1 MKYFMN
7 SNLLYLSEIDEQNA
21 LFFWITILVVV
32 VVFWLNDKY
41 EKNNWP
47 KEGNLSK
54 GQPLPNKIVF
64 FAINTIWEDKT
75 FIDEFR
81 YILYDEGDIDEFTK
95 ELHQCHYNGEGTHH
109 LGRIWYDV
117 NDESFKPHLI
127 TLRIIERVANT
138 IQFQNQILKY
148 NLIDKDV
155 DDFKKLFMHVI
166 SKREFNDN
174 AIDYIINLKDIKP
187 GQNVLKIN
195 YYDNSE
201 NSRTLKIN
209 PWELFGA
216 TV

>member
-1 MKYFMN
+1 MIYFTN
-7 SNLLYLSEIDEQNA
+7 IIPLYLSVSDDTIGSIFTVL
-21 LFFWITILVVV
+21 LFMLFYKISRW
-32 VVFWLNDKY
+32 Y
-41 EKNNWP
+41 QKNNWP

-117 NDESFKPHLI
+117 NDKSFKPHLI